1 MRPSSRLARAASA
14 CVLATVAVVA
24 CGTEPRQV
32 VHGEHNHARVA
43 QELSSG
49 QLEGASLGNKVL
61 SLTFDDGPGTRTS
74 ALSTYLKNENIRA
87 TFFVNGQRLM
97 PTKAPLPAGSYTP
110 MGDPA
115 YKTLLAQLVADGHLI
130 ANHTTTHRN
139 ATQLNATQL
148 LAELQQTDDLIAPY
162 VPPNRF
168 LFRAPF
174 GAWSAGAYNNLS
186 ATAMNKYVGPIEW
199 EAGGFDNDY
208 PNKAADW
215 ACFQGVLYQG
225 AAKVQLVAGAPGYA
239 TSEQCGAAYV
249 NEIDQ
254 FGKGIV
260 LMHDPYP
267 DGAIPG
273 GGSTFDMVKYM
284 VPILKGKGY
293 TFVRLDQVPAVAALL
308 PCDASCVTCSGP
320 EPTQCTSCEGGKFLE
335 AGTCKSCTACQPG
348 AYESTACAANA
359 DAVCTACDAA
369 CTTCTGGGNAACTAC
384 KGGYWL
390 GGTTCSP
397 CTACAAGTFASAACT
412 ATTDTVCTACDA
424 ACTTCSGPTAN
435 DCGACSAGKYLA
447 NGACATCATCA
458 AGTAQTAACSPTANT
473 VCTAC
478 ASGTW
483 SAANATSCTA
493 CGTCDDADACT
504 TDACDATKGCT
515 HTPIAGCTPGT
526 KDAGTSGTIP
536 DAGTSSSSS
545 SGSSSASGSSGSSGA
560 SSSSSSS
567 GDPTAEPEPESGCTV
582 ARLPASSRP
591 LSPLAFLAAAAL
603 LVSRR
608 RRPTA

>member
-1 MRPSSRLARAASA
+1 MLGALAVIA
-14 CVLATVAVVA
+14 CA
-24 CGTEPRQV
+24 TEPRQV
-32 VHGEHNHARVA
+32 VIGEHDHARVR
-43 QELSSG
+43 QELSAG
-49 QLEGASLGNKVL
+49 QLEGLSLGDKVL
-61 SLTFDDGPGTRTS
+61 SLTFDDGPGARTS
-74 ALSTYLKNENIRA
+74 ALSTYLKDENIRA
-87 TFFVNGQRLM
+87 TFFVNGQRMM

-110 MGDPA
+110 LGDPA
-115 YKTLLAQLVADGHLI
+115 YKTLLAQLVADGHLV

-215 ACFQGVLYQG
+215 ACFQGMLYQG
-225 AAKVQLVAGAPGYA
+225 AAKVQLIAGAPGYA

-284 VPILKGKGY
+284 VPILKAKGY
-293 TFVRLDQVPAVAALL
+293 TFVRLDAVPAIAAQL

-320 EPTQCTSCEGGKFLE
+320 EATQCTSCEGGKFLE
-335 AGTCKSCTACQPG
+335 AGTCKSCSACQPG
-348 AYESTACAANA
+348 SYVSAACAANA
-359 DAVCTACDAA
+359 DTVCAACDPA
-369 CTTCTGGGNAACTAC
+369 CTTCTAGGNAACTAC
-384 KGGYWL
+384 KAGHWL
-390 GGTTCSP
+390 SGTTCTT
-397 CTACAAGTFASAACT
+397 CTACAAGTYASAACT
-412 ATTDTVCTACDA
+412 AATDTVCTACDA
-424 ACTTCSGPTAN
+424 ACTACTGPTAN
-435 DCGACSAGKYLA
+435 DCGTCGAGSYLTNGGCAACS
-447 NGACATCATCA
+447 TCA
-458 AGTAQTAACSPTANT
+458 AGTAQTAACTPAANT
-473 VCTAC
+473 LCSPC
-478 ASGTW
+478 AAGTW
-483 SAANATSCTA
+483 AAANATSCTS
-493 CGTCDDADACT
+493 CGSCDDGDACT

-515 HTPIAGCTPGT
+515 HAPIAGCT
-526 KDAGTSGTIP
+526 
-536 DAGTSSSSS
+536 
-545 SGSSSASGSSGSSGA
+545 SGSAEDAGSSGGAPDGSSA
-560 SSSSSSS
+560 S
-567 GDPTAEPEPESGCTV
+567 GDPTAEPESGCTV
-582 ARLPASSRP
+582 VSAQAPGRAT
-591 LSPLAFLAAAAL
+591 SPLVLLGVVAL
-603 LVSRR
+603 LASRR
-608 RRPTA
+608 RYRGAHPAS